1 MNKNSFALN
10 TIVIK
15 RNAYVAFV
23 ESLQNAIREGDKELI
38 ERTGNIMRHQS
49 TQVAIQGAKCDQQ
62 VL

>member
-1 MNKNSFALN
+1 MNENSFALN

-23 ESLQNAIREGDKELI
+23 ESLQKAIREGDKELI

-49 TQVAIQGAKCDQQ
+49 MQVAIHGA
-62 VL
+62 